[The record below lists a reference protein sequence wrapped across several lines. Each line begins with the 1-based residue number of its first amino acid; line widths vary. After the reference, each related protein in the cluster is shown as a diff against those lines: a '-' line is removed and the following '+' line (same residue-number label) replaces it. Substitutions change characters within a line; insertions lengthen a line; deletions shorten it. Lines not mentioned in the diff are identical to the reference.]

1 MHEVISVE
9 ILNFLNFANEKKQ
22 LVGLRQVSG
31 RRSKLA
37 SEAASCLRDH
47 LYLGIQLT
55 GLVYLCFSAY
65 FLSLSLERL
74 FSPGG
79 RKELTKITFRAACW
93 YLPQVNMKSKLE
105 RRVVR
110 YE

>member
-9 ILNFLNFANEKKQ
+9 ILNFLNFGDEKKQ
-22 LVGLRQVSG
+22 LVGLRQASG
-31 RRSKLA
+31 RRQKLA

-47 LYLGIQLT
+47 LYLGIQLK

-74 FSPGG
+74 FFPR
-79 RKELTKITFRAACW
+79 RKEGINKDHF
-93 YLPQVNMKSKLE
+93 
-105 RRVVR
+105 
-110 YE
+110 